1 MKNLYVSSIVINAP
15 MAAYYIFIVIISI
28 LDMSICAEMQMA
40 VSVDYL
46 KAYLFGVAKKFG
58 EPYL

>member
-1 MKNLYVSSIVINAP
+1 
-15 MAAYYIFIVIISI
+15 
-28 LDMSICAEMQMA
+28 MSICAEMQMA